1 MRWALE
7 RASLEEVTVQLR
19 TNTWGR
25 HSWVGWWWVQ
35 ERSEGSG
42 SGRLERNVR
51 RSKLRTHGD
60 FRELEQVCGSLGVVC
75 EDAVSV

>member
-1 MRWALE
+1 MRGE
-7 RASLEEVTVQLR
+7 VGIREGSLEEVTVQLR

-60 FRELEQVCGSLGVVC
+60 FREPRASSWWSACRVRGCS
-75 EDAVSV
+75 